1 MLMLLGQFCFGQK
14 EGNVWLFGDSAGV
27 DFNSTLP
34 HAILNGMTKTG
45 ETSSSICD
53 KNGNLLFYA
62 GSINPSF
69 YDNIT
74 IWNKNNQIIQNGSG
88 LYGQSSITQG
98 TLLLSEPE
106 SQNIIY
112 LFHGLIP
119 NIYCTII
126 DRNGDSGNGNVIVKN
141 KILLQTDSITEKLIA
156 IKHANG
162 RDWWI
167 IAHRSSNN
175 TFLKY
180 IFQKDTILGP
190 FEQKIG
196 SIQTGGLLM
205 EQGKMGQMCTSKYG
219 NKIVCVTLN
228 GVVDIFD
235 FDRCT
240 GVLNNW
246 IDLGDHNTEYY
257 GCSISPDNSKLYI
270 STGNEGFSTYQ
281 KLVQFDLNASNIETS
296 KTLIYEYNNHTVL
309 NFGQQQIGVDDKIY
323 IAKDYIFYPN
333 EIYDSV
339 NLFLGVINNPNLM
352 GINCTYIDNGL
363 YLAGRKSH
371 IGLPNI
377 PNYSL
382 GRLVGSACDTIPEPK
397 DTMPVYYIPNI
408 FSPNGDGQND
418 VFRLRSEQIAS
429 VHLQVYD
436 RWGNKV
442 FETNDM
448 NDGWDGMYQ
457 GKKCEVGVYAWW
469 AEILFKNGVREVKK
483 GNVTLVR

>member
-1 MLMLLGQFCFGQK
+1 MIFSSLLSFAQK
-14 EGNVWLFGDSAGV
+14 EGNIWMFGDSAGIS
-27 DFNSTLP
+27 FNTLP
-34 HAILNGMTKTG
+34 PQAILTGQTFTG

-53 KNGNLLFYA
+53 KDGNLLFYA
-62 GSINPSF
+62 GSINPNF

-74 IWNKNNQIIQNGSG
+74 IWNKNNQIIQNGGG
-88 LYGQSSITQG
+88 LFGQSSITQG
-98 TLLLSEPE
+98 TLLLPEPE

-119 NIYCTII
+119 NIYYTLI

-180 IFQKDTILGP
+180 ILQKDTILGP

-205 EQGKMGQMCTSKYG
+205 EQGKMGQMCISKYG

-228 GVVDIFD
+228 GVIDIFD

-240 GVLNNW
+240 GMLNNW
-246 IDLGDHNTEYY
+246 IDLGDHSTEYY

-270 STGNEGFSTYQ
+270 TTGNEGHNTYQ

-296 KTLIYEYNNHTVL
+296 KTLIYEYNNNTVL

-377 PNYSL
+377 PNYAL
-382 GRLVGSACDTIPEPK
+382 GKIEGSECDTIPEPK

-408 FSPNGDGQND
+408 FSPNGDNQND
-418 VFRLRSEQIAS
+418 KFSVRSEKIADL
-429 VHLQVYD
+429 HLSIYN
-436 RWGNKV
+436 RWGNLV
-442 FETNDM
+442 FESYDKTV
-448 NDGWDGMYQ
+448 GWDGNYY
-457 GKKCEVGVYAWW
+457 GKKCEVGVYVYTVY
-469 AEILFKNGVREVKK
+469 INFTNGQTVEKA
-483 GNVTLVR
+483 GTITLVR